1 MSLCRSARIRA
12 PEAAAI
18 AGDCPSRSAV
28 DDPDGLW
35 CCCGGVD
42 DGRLMLCCDKQ
53 CEGCCVWYHFDCLG
67 LSYPDAVRIGASQ
80 DDFFCPHCSGYNMT
94 NGEQCASETTSGPA
108 PVYAPYTDFQW
119 GDVHGELVC
128 NFMLSA
134 YEKVVHWKPNVFLI
148 PFGKAGKRFV
158 KELARLYQCF
168 AENSALHSIALLAV
182 SVMQPLLLQK
192 PYKNSKAKDR
202 SSHLIR
208 RLDLWCKGSFDDL
221 LREGQCIQDRLRQ
234 NNSLGGKLRDRSRL
248 FDHLMS
254 EGKVSMALRL
264 LSEDS
269 KGGLLS
275 LDSMIPCG
283 VDPSGNP
290 VYRTARDI
298 LLEKHPSAKFATPDV
313 LLDPTGDPI
322 TPQFDPIIFD
332 SLTGDLIKRAA
343 LNTHGAAGLSG
354 VDAYGWKRLCTSF
367 NEASVELC
375 QALASVARCLSITTV
390 EPAILMPFVACRLI
404 PLDKR
409 PGVRPIGIG
418 DVPRRIVA
426 KAILYVIGDDIALAA
441 GPLQTCVGQSA
452 GSEAAV
458 HAMKNMFDDS
468 DCEAALLVDATNA
481 FNCVNRQAA
490 LHNISIL
497 CPAFSTILNNTYA
510 QPVRLFVVGEGEI
523 PSCEGTTQGDPLAMA
538 MYALAVVP
546 LIKRLRV
553 AVPSV
558 GQVWF
563 ADDATAVGKLKLLH
577 KWWQILSSLGPN
589 FGYFS
594 NASKTVLIVKPHLLT
609 IAKSIFAD
617 TGMQITDQG
626 QRHLGAALGSREF
639 AEGFVA
645 KKVCSWS
652 SEVLA
657 LAEIATNRP
666 HAAFCAFTHGMIGR
680 WVYIMRTIPNVGPL
694 FQPLEDAIRLKLI
707 PALTGHGACSAL
719 ERDVLSLPCRLGG
732 LGIVNPVDIA
742 DSQFTANN

>member
-1 MSLCRSARIRA
+1 MAGQLIGQPGMFN
-12 PEAAAI
+12 PE
-18 AGDCPSRSAV
+18 
-28 DDPDGLW
+28 
-35 CCCGGVD
+35 
-42 DGRLMLCCDKQ
+42 
-53 CEGCCVWYHFDCLG
+53 
-67 LSYPDAVRIGASQ
+67 
-80 DDFFCPHCSGYNMT
+80 
-94 NGEQCASETTSGPA
+94 SETWVQYSERVA
-108 PVYAPYTDFQW
+108 FFFQANEVAE
-119 GDVHGELVC
+119 GRR
-128 NFMLSA
+128 
-134 YEKVVHWKPNVFLI
+134 
-148 PFGKAGKRFV
+148 KA
-158 KELARLYQCF
+158 
-168 AENSALHSIALLAV
+168 
-182 SVMQPLLLQK
+182 M
-192 PYKNSKAKDR
+192 
-202 SSHLIR
+202 
-208 RLDLWCKGSFDDL
+208 
-221 LREGQCIQDRLRQ
+221 
-234 NNSLGGKLRDRSRL
+234 
-248 FDHLMS
+248 
-254 EGKVSMALRL
+254 
-264 LSEDS
+264 
-269 KGGLLS
+269 LLS
-275 LDSMIPCG
+275 LMGPTAYKLLRSLSA
-283 VDPSGNP
+283 PSKP
-290 VYRTARDI
+290 DDKSYADLVAAM
-298 LLEKHPSAKFATPDV
+298 EKHHDPVPSEIVQRYKFNSRVKKP
-313 LLDPTGDPI
+313 
-322 TPQFDPIIFD
+322 
-332 SLTGDLIKRAA
+332 
-343 LNTHGAAGLSG
+343 
-354 VDAYGWKRLCTSF
+354 
-367 NEASVELC
+367 
-375 QALASVARCLSITTV
+375 
-390 EPAILMPFVACRLI
+390 
-404 PLDKR
+404 
-409 PGVRPIGIG
+409 
-418 DVPRRIVA
+418 A

-441 GPLQTCVGQSA
+441 GPLQTCAGQSA
-452 GSEAAV
+452 GSEAAI

-510 QPVRLFVVGEGEI
+510 QPVRLFVVGEGET

-617 TGMQITDQG
+617 TGMEITDKG

-666 HAAFCAFTHGMIGR
+666 HAAFCAFTHGMISG

-742 DSQFTANN
+742 DSQFAASIKITHSLRSLIVAQNLLAPLPDVSSIKAYMTTYVALTLHHAIQVMTLSIYGTLLNIR